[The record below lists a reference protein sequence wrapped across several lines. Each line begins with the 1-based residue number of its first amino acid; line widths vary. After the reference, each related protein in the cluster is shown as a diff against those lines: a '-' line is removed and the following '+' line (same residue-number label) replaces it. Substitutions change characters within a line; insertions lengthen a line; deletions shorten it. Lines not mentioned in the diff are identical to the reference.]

1 MAGGRCPE
9 TPRQKMIGMMYLFL
23 TAMLAMNVSTMVL
36 EAFRDI
42 DNSLTATLQTIE
54 EKNRR
59 IYTEIANKVSAGDA
73 EYIVLGELATEI
85 ETKSNELIEEI
96 ERIKLLIINRSSG
109 RGYTDISLAV
119 SEVEKLDDLYAARDV
134 LTEGYGEASVPQGPI
149 LRGKIN
155 DHKEFLLEIIRDEK
169 DAPIY
174 QSIEENLATPQK
186 FDSDG
191 RPYEWEAAISHYMP
205 MMATIALLSK
215 LQADVRN
222 AEGDIL
228 NYLIM
233 KIEGGVDI
241 RITSMEGIVSAPKG
255 FIVRGGGAKYQAK
268 IYLGAM
274 DNTQNPKVF
283 LTTSRPYYDS
293 IVLPDGI
300 VEYKKRDG
308 INYIELE
315 STDGFATYEVD
326 ASSVGEIEYGGLI
339 EFSARSGVK
348 YYPFTGNYTVG
359 DAGFTVSATQCAVLY
374 RGLDNP
380 LAVSVSGYPRE
391 SVNVSVSGGASL
403 RRHGN
408 DYMVSVPQSAPNEI
422 NVTVSVRTPEGGRT
436 LGSQKFRV
444 FNVPPPTIYIAGAY
458 RDGARIPRAAI
469 TQTPRLS
476 ARLESD
482 FFPFDGI
489 TYSIASY
496 EFIYQARGVAMST
509 TGTGSNLTGDVM
521 TQIGRMGA
529 GASLTFTGLQVDGPS
544 GRIRTQGLTVIL
556 Q

>member
-42 DNSLTATLQTIE
+42 DNSLTSTLQTIE
-54 EKNRR
+54 QKNRR
-59 IYTEIANKVSAGDA
+59 VYAEIANKVTSGDS
-73 EYIVLGELATEI
+73 EYVVLGELASEI
-85 ETKSNELIEEI
+85 ETRSNELILEI
-96 ERIKLLIINRSSG
+96 ERIKLLIINHSSQA
-109 RGYTDISLAV
+109 GYTDIGTAV
-119 SEVEKLDDLYAARDV
+119 SEVGKLDDLYAARDV
-134 LTEGYGEASVPQGPI
+134 LTEGYGEAGEPQGPI
-149 LRGKIN
+149 LREKIN
-155 DHKEFLLEIIRDEK
+155 DHKDFLLDILRDEK
-169 DAPIY
+169 ETPLY
-174 QSIEENLATPQK
+174 SSIEENLGTPQK
-186 FDSDG
+186 INAEG
-191 RPYEWEAAISHYMP
+191 HTYEWEAAISHYMP

-215 LQADVRN
+215 MQADVRN

-255 FIVRGGGAKYQAK
+255 FIVRGGGEKYTAN
-268 IYLGAM
+268 IYLGAR
-274 DNTQNPKVF
+274 DTTQNPKVF

-293 IVLPDGI
+293 IVNPESG
-300 VEYKKRDG
+300 VEYKLREG
-308 INYIELE
+308 VTYTEIE
-315 STDGFATYEVD
+315 STEGYAAYEAD
-326 ASSVGEIEYGGLI
+326 ASSVGEVEYGGLI
-339 EFSARSGVK
+339 EFVTRSGVK

-380 LAVSVSGYPRE
+380 LAVSVAGYPKE
-391 SVNVSVSGGASL
+391 SVNVSVSGGASI
-403 RRHGN
+403 RRAGN

-422 NVTVSVRTPEGGRT
+422 NVTVSVRTAQGGRT

-482 FFPFDGI
+482 FFPFEGI

-496 EFIYQARGVAMST
+496 EFLYQARGVAMTAS
-509 TGTGSNLTGDVM
+509 GSGSNLSGDVM

-529 GASLTFTGLQVDGPS
+529 GSSLTFTGMQVDGPS